1 MPTGLI
7 PVLVAVAVVAGV
19 FSFLSAYHQI
29 AHAYVAREARRRAL
43 TATVGPVA
51 FYGVLTV
58 ILFLGIPVMLH
69 A

>member
-1 MPTGLI
+1 
-7 PVLVAVAVVAGV
+7 
-19 FSFLSAYHQI
+19 
-29 AHAYVAREARRRAL
+29 

-58 ILFLGIPVMLH
+58 ILFLGIPLMLH